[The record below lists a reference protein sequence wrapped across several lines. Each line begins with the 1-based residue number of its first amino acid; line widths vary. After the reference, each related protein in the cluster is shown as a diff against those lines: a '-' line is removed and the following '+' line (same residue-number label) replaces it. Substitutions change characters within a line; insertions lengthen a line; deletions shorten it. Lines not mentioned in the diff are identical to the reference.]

1 MNLSEKNNDT
11 LYFIY
16 EEDESSGSLY
26 LGSKL
31 IAGSGTIEGAQVLSD
46 LQDVLISANL
56 NENDCLI
63 YDISGQWVN
72 KPIKDILPIFIGTI
86 GEIDGVSGLVPAP
99 TANQTNMFLRSDG
112 TWAEVVT
119 KSIETDNVTLESV
132 DGVLSIVGF
141 KEAPEGAQPIKNED
155 GSLGWVKP
163 DLTAVETLQEDVKN
177 IEQILNPTDE
187 EGNPIENG
195 LISKVENLKE
205 IVGKAAEYDEEE
217 NLIAAATGLYA
228 ELDQKANAEDTKAE
242 LDLKANVAEV
252 EEALE
257 LKANV
262 SDVNDAL
269 NLKANASE
277 MEDALK
283 LKANAADVYTKKDTD
298 SAIAAAIANVDHLS
312 REIVDILP
320 DIEDA
325 NLNTIYMTPS
335 GLQADD
341 NKYYEWI
348 LINGVF
354 EQVGSWEVD
363 LKIYAKA
370 ADVEAALNTKVDKDG
385 DSRLMTLGE
394 GIKLK
399 GITENAEKN
408 IINSISA
415 DFEIISDGS
424 HDRKLVLKPIEISK
438 VINLENELNNKVDKE
453 EGWTL
458 LSPTNQEKL
467 AKLSIDTETGN
478 VGISGTV
485 NIENVQGL
493 EDWLNK
499 NAATTPGLSENNLTD
514 ELYNK
519 LVNQLLI
526 KSVDTLQLDVTNGHL
541 SIKNIDY
548 SNVTGLNDVLALKA
562 ENSTVTQLSTKVN
575 SLETLINDNM
585 SDVSDRFEEMEK
597 RLTWQN
603 LSI

>member
-1 MNLSEKNNDT
+1 MNLPEKNNDT

-31 IAGSGTIEGAQVLSD
+31 IAGNGAIEGAQVLSD

-99 TANQTNMFLRSDG
+99 RASQTNMFLRSDG

-119 KSIETDNVTLESV
+119 ESIETDNVTLENV

-187 EGNPIENG
+187 EGNPVESG
-195 LISKVENLKE
+195 LIFKVESLKE
-205 IVGKAAEYDEEE
+205 IVGKVAEYDEEGT
-217 NLIAAATGLYA
+217 LIAAATGLRA
-228 ELDQKANAEDTKAE
+228 EVDQ
-242 LDLKANVAEV
+242 KANVAEV

-257 LKANV
+257 LKANIA
-262 SDVNDAL
+262 DVNDAL
-269 NLKANASE
+269 NLKANAAE
-277 MEDALK
+277 VEEALE
-283 LKANAADVYTKKDTD
+283 LKANIADVYTKKDTD
-298 SAIAAAIANVDHLS
+298 SAIATAIVNADHLS

-325 NLNTIYMTPS
+325 NPNTIYMTPS

-363 LKIYAKA
+363 LGNYATKENLQTLSNI
-370 ADVEAALNTKVDKDG
+370 VNTKANIVYYPTVDKETGEIVQIPGEFLSPEDREKLATLVIDKDG
-385 DSRLMTLGE
+385 NVGMSGSINADNVQGLGTW
-394 GIKLK
+394 L
-399 GITENAEKN
+399 TENGSTYITNLSEGNLSQETVNKLN
-408 IINSISA
+408 
-415 DFEIISDGS
+415 FIISVDGNNFIVTKGEL
-424 HDRKLVLKPIEISK
+424 KLNKINQSQVNGLEEILASK
-438 VINLENELNNKVDKE
+438 VTTEELNAVISDVNELDEILNGYTEDGNEVSGLVEQFFKLNNKV
-453 EGWTL
+453 GL
-458 LSPTNQEKL
+458 LEQNHDNFITTTTFNSAVSDLNALIETNK
-467 AKLSIDTETGN
+467 N
-478 VGISGTV
+478 
-485 NIENVQGL
+485 NIE
-493 EDWLNK
+493 
-499 NAATTPGLSENNLTD
+499 TLT
-514 ELYNK
+514 
-519 LVNQLLI
+519 
-526 KSVDTLQLDVTNGHL
+526 KSVNDLDKH
-541 SIKNIDY
+541 
-548 SNVTGLNDVLALKA
+548 
-562 ENSTVTQLSTKVN
+562 
-575 SLETLINDNM
+575 
-585 SDVSDRFEEMEK
+585 
-597 RLTWQN
+597 LTWQD
-603 LSI
+603 LK

>member
-1 MNLSEKNNDT
+1 MNLPEKNDDT

-119 KSIETDNVTLESV
+119 ESIETDNVTLENV

-141 KEAPEGAQPIKNED
+141 KEAPEGAQPVKNED

-217 NLIAAATGLYA
+217 NLIAAATGLHA

-242 LDLKANVAEV
+242 LDLKANAAEV

-277 MEDALK
+277 MEEALK
-283 LKANAADVYTKKDTD
+283 LKANAADVYTKKDAD
-298 SAIAAAIANVDHLS
+298 SAIATAIANADHLS

-325 NLNTIYMTPS
+325 NPNTIYMTPS
-335 GLQADD
+335 GLQEDD

-363 LKIYAKA
+363 LRAYAKA
-370 ADVEAALNTKVDKDG
+370 TDVETALNTKVDKDG
-385 DSRLMTLGE
+385 DSRLMTQAE
-394 GIKLK
+394 GAKLES
-399 GITENAEKN
+399 IEENAEKN
-408 IINSISA
+408 IINSVST
-415 DFEIISDGS
+415 DFEIFSDDS
-424 HDRKLVLKPIEISK
+424 HDRELILKSISISK
-438 VINLENELNNKVDKE
+438 VVDLEDHLNNKVDKK

-458 LSPTNQEKL
+458 LSPDDQIKL
-467 AKLSIDTETGN
+467 DKLSVGDNGE

-485 NIENVQGL
+485 SAANVQ
-493 EDWLNK
+493 
-499 NAATTPGLSENNLTD
+499 
-514 ELYNK
+514 ELYSTVVDIVTGEGTGLYDKELKPLLGIEIGAEKNYINS
-519 LVNQLLI
+519 VNESQLIVENRQLAI
-526 KSVDTLQLDVTNGHL
+526 KA
-541 SIKNIDY
+541 IDL
-548 SNVTGLNDVLALKA
+548 NTVTGLNEALNTKA
-562 ENSTVTQLSTKVN
+562 SSNAVQDIEDLLNARYQAHEARIA
-575 SLETLINDNM
+575 SLEGRLI
-585 SDVSDRFEEMEK
+585 
-597 RLTWQN
+597 WQPLIDEN
-603 LSI
+603 V